1 MIYQNSFQNWI
12 FDLDNTMYDINL
24 GLFKKI
30 SNRIT
35 DFIMSK
41 YSLDIDQAKK
51 IQKEYYLKYGLTL
64 RGLIVEKKLE
74 PEEFLDYVHDVE
86 HPELEKN
93 DQLISKIRLLEGKKI
108 IFTNATLNHA
118 KKILKI
124 LELEHDFD
132 QIIDIKDLE
141 YIPKPDKR
149 SYKKLLECLN
159 LNKENLDKTIFFE
172 DTVKNLIPAKEL
184 GITTV
189 WIKNSINEKDFKK
202 NFSFIDYSF
211 NNLSEFL
218 DTIKVRG

>member
-108 IFTNATLNHA
+108 IFTNATSKHA

-189 WIKNSINEKDFKK
+189 WIKNSINEKDFMK
-202 NFSFIDYSF
+202 NCNFIDYSF
-211 NNLSEFL
+211 NNLNEFL
-218 DTIKVRG
+218 DTIKMRG

>member
-74 PEEFLDYVHDVE
+74 PDEFLDYVHDVE
-86 HPELEKN
+86 HPELKKN

-108 IFTNATLNHA
+108 IFTNATSNHA

-189 WIKNSINEKDFKK
+189 WMKNSMNEKDFMK
-202 NFSFIDYSF
+202 NCNFIDYSF
-211 NNLSEFL
+211 NNLNEFL
-218 DTIKVRG
+218 DTIKMRG

>member
-41 YSLDIDQAKK
+41 YSLDIDQARK

-74 PEEFLDYVHDVE
+74 PDEFLDYVHDVE
-86 HPELEKN
+86 HPELKKN
-93 DQLISKIRLLEGKKI
+93 DQLISKIRILEGKKI
-108 IFTNATLNHA
+108 IFTNATSKHA

-189 WIKNSINEKDFKK
+189 WIKNSINEKDFMK
-202 NFSFIDYSF
+202 NCNFIDYSF
-211 NNLSEFL
+211 NNLNEFL
-218 DTIKVRG
+218 DTIKMRG

>member
-12 FDLDNTMYDINL
+12 FDLDNTIYDINL

-86 HPELEKN
+86 HPELKKN
-93 DQLISKIRLLEGKKI
+93 DQLISKIRILEGKKI
-108 IFTNATLNHA
+108 IFTNATSKHA

-124 LELEHDFD
+124 LELEDDFD

-172 DTVKNLIPAKEL
+172 DTVKNLVPAKEL

-189 WIKNSINEKDFKK
+189 WMKNSINEKDFKK

-211 NNLSEFL
+211 NNLNEFL
-218 DTIKVRG
+218 DTIKLRG

>member
-86 HPELEKN
+86 HPELKKN
-93 DQLISKIRLLEGKKI
+93 DQLISKIRILEGKKI
-108 IFTNATLNHA
+108 IFTNATSNHA

-189 WIKNSINEKDFKK
+189 WMKNSINEKDFMK
-202 NFSFIDYSF
+202 NCNFIDYSF
-211 NNLSEFL
+211 NNLNEFL
-218 DTIKVRG
+218 DTIKMRG

>member
-86 HPELEKN
+86 HPELKKN
-93 DQLISKIRLLEGKKI
+93 DQLISKIRILEGKKI
-108 IFTNATLNHA
+108 IFTNATSKHA

-132 QIIDIKDLE
+132 QIIDIKDLG

-189 WIKNSINEKDFKK
+189 WMKNSINEKDFIK

-211 NNLSEFL
+211 NNLNEFL
-218 DTIKVRG
+218 DTIKLRG

>member
-108 IFTNATLNHA
+108 IFTNATSNHA

-172 DTVKNLIPAKEL
+172 DTVKNLIPAKQL

-189 WIKNSINEKDFKK
+189 WMKNSINEKDFMK
-202 NFSFIDYSF
+202 NCNFIDYSF
-211 NNLSEFL
+211 NNLNEFL
-218 DTIKVRG
+218 DTIKMRG

>member
-1 MIYQNSFQNWI
+1 MIYQDSFQNWI

-86 HPELEKN
+86 HPELKKN
-93 DQLISKIRLLEGKKI
+93 DQLISKIRILEGKKI
-108 IFTNATLNHA
+108 IFTNATSKHA

-124 LELEHDFD
+124 LELEDDFD

-172 DTVKNLIPAKEL
+172 DTVKNLVPAKEL

-189 WIKNSINEKDFKK
+189 WMKNSINEKDFKK

-211 NNLSEFL
+211 NNLNEFL
-218 DTIKVRG
+218 DTIKIRG